1 MRTRTLA
8 VLAGLAIVGMG
19 ATAVYAQAG
28 DATKTPA
35 ATDTSAAAATPRI
48 EVNQVGYLPDAAK
61 RATVRCACHFCA
73 GSTASTG
80 SAAHPM

>member
-35 ATDTSAAAATPRI
+35 AMSTSMAATSGGASSP
-48 EVNQVGYLPDAAK
+48 VN
-61 RATVRCACHFCA
+61 
-73 GSTASTG
+73 TAST
-80 SAAHPM
+80 AAMEPSVETMGAVTATLPPERAL

>member
-48 EVNQVGYLPDAAK
+48 EVNQVDYLPDAAK
-61 RATVRCACHFCA
+61 RATVPA
-73 GSTASTG
+73 G
-80 SAAHPM
+80 AAKRFQDRKSVV